1 MSLDSP
7 PSAPVII
14 SYNNV
19 VHTRA
24 HQQSQRAIVAP
35 TSPLLSAL
43 GGTMVL
49 SCSLSGDVSAVI
61 GCIKSKPQLWDP
73 RDDLCFFLS
82 LEFPST
88 TTAGKSWK
96 MQ

>member
-1 MSLDSP
+1 
-7 PSAPVII
+7 
-14 SYNNV
+14 
-19 VHTRA
+19 
-24 HQQSQRAIVAP
+24 
-35 TSPLLSAL
+35 
-43 GGTMVL
+43 MVL

-73 RDDLCFFLS
+73 RDDLCFFLF